1 MVRMKG
7 TNDIY
12 AMKKLN
18 KLQMMDADKVDI
30 VQKFFFFV

>member
-7 TNDIY
+7 TNEIY

-18 KLQMMDADKVDI
+18 KLQMLETDRVI
-30 VQKFFFFV
+30 F